1 MKIYRIVRWIV
12 FAGLL
17 MVIFLLLK
25 KPAAVSLPLDRAAVT
40 ANVQSYDQKLN
51 QLEQAQEQGQTQSE
65 IRLTAAEISAAMSQ
79 GGSIPTPAIEAPAPA
94 QTNATAE
101 EQPKVTDYQVSFEN
115 DVARG
120 QFATE
125 VAGKQVYVTIA
136 GHLGAKDG
144 YATFEPTEF
153 KVGDLSIPVA
163 MVNERLQQRLQEE
176 RDRLKLPDF
185 VGGLK
190 IQNGELVVTP
200 QAGTQRP
207 KP

>member
-1 MKIYRIVRWIV
+1 MKIYRIVRLIV
-12 FAGLL
+12 LAGLL
-17 MVIFLLLK
+17 VVIFLLVK
-25 KPAAVSLPLDRAAVT
+25 KPASVSVPQDPGTVA
-40 ANVQSYDQKLN
+40 ANVQSYEQKLN
-51 QLEQAQEQGQTQSE
+51 QLEQAQEQGQTKSE
-65 IRLTAAEISAAMSQ
+65 IRLTAGEISAAMSQ
-79 GGSIPTPAIEAPAPA
+79 GGSIPAPAVETPAPA
-94 QTNATAE
+94 KDKNTSE
-101 EQPKVTDYQVSFEN
+101 EQPKVTDYRVSFEN

-125 VAGKQVYVTIA
+125 LAGKQVYVTIA

-176 RDRLKLPDF
+176 HDRLKLPDF

-190 IQNGELVVTP
+190 IENGELVVTP
-200 QAGTQRP
+200 QAGAQRP
-207 KP
+207 

>member
-1 MKIYRIVRWIV
+1 MKIYRIVRLIV
-12 FAGLL
+12 LAGLL
-17 MVIFLLLK
+17 VVIFLLVK
-25 KPAAVSLPLDRAAVT
+25 KPAPVSVPQDPGTVA
-40 ANVQSYDQKLN
+40 ANVQSYEQKLN
-51 QLEQAQEQGQTQSE
+51 QLEQAQGQGQTQSE
-65 IRLTAAEISAAMSQ
+65 IRLTAGEISAAMSQ
-79 GGSIPTPAIEAPAPA
+79 GGSIPAPAVETPASAKDKNASEAP
-94 QTNATAE
+94 
-101 EQPKVTDYQVSFEN
+101 PKVTDYQVSFEN

-125 VAGKQVYVTIA
+125 LAGKQVYVTIA

-176 RDRLKLPDF
+176 HDRLKLPDF

-190 IQNGELVVTP
+190 IENGELVVTP
-200 QAGTQRP
+200 QAGVQRP
-207 KP
+207 

>member
-1 MKIYRIVRWIV
+1 M
-12 FAGLL
+12 
-17 MVIFLLLK
+17 
-25 KPAAVSLPLDRAAVT
+25 
-40 ANVQSYDQKLN
+40 
-51 QLEQAQEQGQTQSE
+51 
-65 IRLTAAEISAAMSQ
+65 
-79 GGSIPTPAIEAPAPA
+79 
-94 QTNATAE
+94 
-101 EQPKVTDYQVSFEN
+101 TDYQVSFEN

-125 VAGKQVYVTIA
+125 LAGKQVYVTIA

-176 RDRLKLPDF
+176 HDRLKLPDF

-190 IQNGELVVTP
+190 IENGELVVTP
-200 QAGTQRP
+200 QAGAQRP
-207 KP
+207 

>member
-1 MKIYRIVRWIV
+1 MKIYRIVRLAIL
-12 FAGLL
+12 ACLL
-17 MVIFLLLK
+17 IVIFLFVK
-25 KPAAVSLPLDRAAVT
+25 KPAPVSPPQDPKTFA
-40 ANVQSYDQKLN
+40 ANVQTYEPKLN
-51 QLEQAQEQGQTQSE
+51 QLEREQEQGQTQSE

-79 GGSIPTPAIEAPAPA
+79 AASIPAPA
-94 QTNATAE
+94 VETSSPAKDKNAAE
-101 EQPKVTDYQVSFEN
+101 EQPKVGDYQVTFEN
-115 DVARG
+115 DIARG

-153 KVGDLSIPVA
+153 KVGDLSIPVS

-176 RDRLKLPDF
+176 HERMKLPDF

-190 IQNGELVVTP
+190 IENGELVVTP
-200 QAGTQRP
+200 
-207 KP
+207 K